1 MEDPMSD
8 AFDKARF
15 VIDFPHSDMDTWVV
29 LRKKFPSGNWDEPEP
44 WARMCARGVW
54 AGFNGTSHDAPEP
67 DPDWVERVTRVI
79 VSAREQF
86 TGGNFLHSMLM
97 FYDLDRLPIP
107 VGLTVYAAE
116 LPWKQAIPVFAG
128 EHDPENVSKPV
139 IEDFHFAAE
148 AVGIRAIRY
157 THLDPTRQTIM
168 ARVVYYFRRAGVD
181 TQVMATFVDPS
192 AMKDALPKL
201 DAFAGK
207 LAVYVR

>member
-1 MEDPMSD
+1 MSD

-15 VIDFPHSDMDTWVV
+15 VIDFPYSDMDTWVV
-29 LRKKFPSGNWDEPEP
+29 LRKKFPSGGWDEPEP
-44 WARMCARGVW
+44 WAEMAAGGVY
-54 AGFNGTSHDAPEP
+54 AGFAGTGSDVPMP
-67 DPDWVERVTRVI
+67 DPAWIDRTAHVI
-79 VSAREQF
+79 LSAREQF

-97 FYDLDRLPIP
+97 FYEPDRLPIP

-139 IEDFHFAAE
+139 IEDFRFAAE
-148 AVGIRAIRY
+148 AVGVRAIRY

-168 ARVVYYFRRAGVD
+168 ARAVYYFRRAGVD

-201 DAFAGK
+201 DAFVGK